1 MLNYESGY
9 SQTCGKALEPSDLF
23 FPEQIFFPFSEI
35 LLNIPDNVVCG
46 LKPWSTGSHASG

>member
-1 MLNYESGY
+1 MKVYIVKR
-9 SQTCGKALEPSDLF
+9 GKALEPSDLF

-35 LLNIPDNVVCG
+35 LLNIPDNVGCG